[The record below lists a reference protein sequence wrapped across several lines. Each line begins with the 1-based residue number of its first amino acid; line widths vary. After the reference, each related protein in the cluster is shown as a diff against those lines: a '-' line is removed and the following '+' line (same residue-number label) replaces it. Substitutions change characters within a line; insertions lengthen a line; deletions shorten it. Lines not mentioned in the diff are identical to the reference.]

1 MGFILPGC
9 NADSCSCLQ
18 VRSLRLFCCKVLQS
32 KRSQEGLQAC
42 THCWAPSSALGHSG
56 WHRLKADPEVSAEQT
71 EQMGKRCF
79 SHPHSEEKQ
88 CQINGQ
94 KETETKQQ
102 GVCVHIKS
110 FSIPSLCFSCYL
122 ETDTE
127 SNVPFASHS
136 SWDLCGTIYAW
147 VTQLLEAIRQGNFTS
162 S

>member
-32 KRSQEGLQAC
+32 KRCQESLQSC

-56 WHRLKADPEVSAEQT
+56 WHGLKADPEVSAEQT

-79 SHPHSEEKQ
+79 SHPRSEEKQ

-94 KETETKQQ
+94 KEPETKQQ
-102 GVCVHIKS
+102 GVCVCTLNL
-110 FSIPSLCFSCYL
+110 FPSPVYASAATLRLTQKPMCHLLHTAPGISV
-122 ETDTE
+122 E
-127 SNVPFASHS
+127 PFM
-136 SWDLCGTIYAW
+136 LG
-147 VTQLLEAIRQGNFTS
+147 
-162 S
+162 